1 MKKIIMDNI
10 VATIT
15 DSEFLKLKELQSK
28 TMLEDLDKPSENRDM
43 YNKFL
48 HSLKLKYV
56 AKNNSY
62 TIKNRFDS
70 LY

>member
-1 MKKIIMDNI
+1 MDDI

-15 DSEFLKLKELQSK
+15 DNEFLKLNELQSK
-28 TMLEDLDKPSENRDM
+28 TMLEDLDEPSENRDM

-56 AKNNSY
+56 TKNNSY